1 MIQCCT
7 AVSQSDVYIKPAP
20 GFLSSCGGFVLVWL
34 SDQNDACCLGTC
46 IPSVSLSL
54 LLITR
59 DHSKRPVMAPKLDS
73 TYTWRCRC
81 RGGGRR
87 WREEHRRARGV
98 SSQIV
103 FTFHLVGSLSIP
115 LFIRTSAGV
124 RANPWHVSPC
134 MFCAQQLP
142 EVQRQTAR
150 CVKSCGG
157 NVQTPVSGGLWVK
170 YRC

>member
-7 AVSQSDVYIKPAP
+7 AVSRSDVYIKPAP
-20 GFLSSCGGFVLVWL
+20 GFLSSCGGFVYVWH

-54 LLITR
+54 LLITL
-59 DHSKRPVMAPKLDS
+59 DHSKRPVMAPKLDN
-73 TYTWRCRC
+73 THTTLPLQ
-81 RGGGRR
+81 R
-87 WREEHRRARGV
+87 WREEHRHARGV

-134 MFCAQQLP
+134 MFWAQQLP